1 MATDYQE
8 AIRIL
13 SEQEKI
19 LQFDSF
25 TSEDA
30 WKLGNIMVEEIRNQG
45 INLTVSIRKMN
56 GHIVFAYASEGANL
70 NHQNWTDRK
79 FNMVS
84 YMECSSLLATAR
96 AHFLGRSLVED
107 FGLNYEEYKLCGG
120 GSPTNGYP
128 PTTTLGCGSWGN
140 NSFSGNFNYEHLM
153 NITRVGYPYEES
165 YLPDPA
171 KAWD

>member
-45 INLTVSIRKMN
+45 IDLTVSIRKMN
-56 GHIVFAYASEGANL
+56 GHIIFAYASEGANL

-84 YMECSSLLATAR
+84 DMECSSLLATAR
-96 AHFLGRSLVED
+96 AHFRR
-107 FGLNYEEYKLCGG
+107 
-120 GSPTNGYP
+120 
-128 PTTTLGCGSWGN
+128 
-140 NSFSGNFNYEHLM
+140 
-153 NITRVGYPYEES
+153 I
-165 YLPDPA
+165 PDPCEWMHDA
-171 KAWD
+171 CDHSVCTGAREGSCVYRRMSGEIPWQESTCYGYGNSNVIVIE

>member
-45 INLTVSIRKMN
+45 IDLTVSIRKRMD
-56 GHIVFAYASEGANL
+56 I
-70 NHQNWTDRK
+70 
-79 FNMVS
+79 
-84 YMECSSLLATAR
+84 
-96 AHFLGRSLVED
+96 
-107 FGLNYEEYKLCGG
+107 
-120 GSPTNGYP
+120 
-128 PTTTLGCGSWGN
+128 
-140 NSFSGNFNYEHLM
+140 
-153 NITRVGYPYEES
+153 S
-165 YLPDPA
+165 YLHMHQRVQI
-171 KAWD
+171 

>member
-45 INLTVSIRKMN
+45 DQSYCQHSQNEWTYRICICIRGCK
-56 GHIVFAYASEGANL
+56 SESPEL
-70 NHQNWTDRK
+70 DR
-79 FNMVS
+79 
-84 YMECSSLLATAR
+84 
-96 AHFLGRSLVED
+96 
-107 FGLNYEEYKLCGG
+107 
-120 GSPTNGYP
+120 P
-128 PTTTLGCGSWGN
+128 
-140 NSFSGNFNYEHLM
+140 
-153 NITRVGYPYEES
+153 
-165 YLPDPA
+165 
-171 KAWD
+171 

>member
-45 INLTVSIRKMN
+45 IDLT
-56 GHIVFAYASEGANL
+56 A
-70 NHQNWTDRK
+70 
-79 FNMVS
+79 VS
-84 YMECSSLLATAR
+84 YTHLDVYKRQAPIR
-96 AHFLGRSLVED
+96 AMITPPIKIMVHRSERFL
-107 FGLNYEEYKLCGG
+107 
-120 GSPTNGYP
+120 
-128 PTTTLGCGSWGN
+128 
-140 NSFSGNFNYEHLM
+140 
-153 NITRVGYPYEES
+153 
-165 YLPDPA
+165 PA
-171 KAWD
+171 VPA

>member
-45 INLTVSIRKMN
+45 IDL
-56 GHIVFAYASEGANL
+56 
-70 NHQNWTDRK
+70 Q
-79 FNMVS
+79 
-84 YMECSSLLATAR
+84 
-96 AHFLGRSLVED
+96 
-107 FGLNYEEYKLCGG
+107 CG
-120 GSPTNGYP
+120 
-128 PTTTLGCGSWGN
+128 
-140 NSFSGNFNYEHLM
+140 
-153 NITRVGYPYEES
+153 
-165 YLPDPA
+165 A
-171 KAWD
+171 KAVQGNGCDRRKGL